1 MVKLAPRR
9 PSSLL
14 RYTVGAGLIITIFYY
29 LSYSSNGFAPRY
41 LVETTP
47 QSSPKAPPAREQTP
61 IKATDRV
68 HDGPSESKP
77 QAPLSGAG
85 SSDRHPI
92 DELIET
98 ADDTFDKLM
107 KKQSKT
113 VEAAA
118 EEYRLRRGRH
128 PPPGFDTWFTFAK
141 ERNAVIVEEF
151 FDQIYHDLEPFWA
164 LQPGQLRR
172 EAAAY
177 EMFITVRNGY
187 ANCTSDWF
195 WTTIWLDLIQT
206 IDHLLPDMD
215 IALNPMDEPRIIAPY
230 EDISQYVEQAR
241 KTKYLAKPE
250 DVSSEYQKLPA
261 KNMVETSLK
270 VQKKTWYKKGRYWDL
285 ARRGCAPDSPAR
297 TAPLQES
304 FNGPPTFSTENAE
317 PHMHRGYVANST
329 MARDICHQPDLQG
342 FNGIFIEPLSISTT
356 PTLFPMFGGSKLSIN
371 NEILLPAPMYWKE
384 DERFTGGDDHGG
396 AWATKVAGVIW
407 RGVATGGRNRVN
419 NWKGFQRHRF
429 VTMSNESEVYAAE
442 HNLWPPINFSMP
454 GAAYNILAHA
464 AGKMNEWL
472 RSWANV
478 AFTDLMCEP
487 NEDEGKC
494 WYTGPYYTIAPG
506 LTMAQ
511 QFMFKYLPDI
521 DGNSFSGRYLGFL
534 RSTSV
539 PIKATVWREWHDSRL
554 LPWKHYVPMDTRFID
569 YYGIM
574 QYFLGYPAA
583 GLPGHDEQAE
593 RIATAGKE
601 WAEKAL
607 RREDMQI
614 YTLRLLLE
622 YARVTDERREK
633 MGWVNDLLETKKAES
648 KAEGSK

>member
-1 MVKLAPRR
+1 
-9 PSSLL
+9 
-14 RYTVGAGLIITIFYY
+14 
-29 LSYSSNGFAPRY
+29 
-41 LVETTP
+41 
-47 QSSPKAPPAREQTP
+47 
-61 IKATDRV
+61 
-68 HDGPSESKP
+68 
-77 QAPLSGAG
+77 
-85 SSDRHPI
+85 
-92 DELIET
+92 
-98 ADDTFDKLM
+98 
-107 KKQSKT
+107 
-113 VEAAA
+113 
-118 EEYRLRRGRH
+118 
-128 PPPGFDTWFTFAK
+128 
-141 ERNAVIVEEF
+141 
-151 FDQIYHDLEPFWA
+151 
-164 LQPGQLRR
+164 
-172 EAAAY
+172 
-177 EMFITVRNGY
+177 
-187 ANCTSDWF
+187 
-195 WTTIWLDLIQT
+195 
-206 IDHLLPDMD
+206 
-215 IALNPMDEPRIIAPY
+215 
-230 EDISQYVEQAR
+230 
-241 KTKYLAKPE
+241 
-250 DVSSEYQKLPA
+250 
-261 KNMVETSLK
+261 
-270 VQKKTWYKKGRYWDL
+270 
-285 ARRGCAPDSPAR
+285 
-297 TAPLQES
+297 
-304 FNGPPTFSTENAE
+304 
-317 PHMHRGYVANST
+317 MHRGYVANAT

-342 FNGIFIEPLSISTT
+342 LNGIFIEPLSTSTT

-396 AWATKVAGVIW
+396 LWEHKVAGVMW
-407 RGVATGGRNRVN
+407 RGVATGGRNRVS

-429 VTMSNESEVYAAE
+429 VTMSNETEVYAAE
-442 HNLWPPINFSMP
+442 HKLWAPINFSLP
-454 GAAYNILAHA
+454 GAAYNIVAHA

-487 NEDEGKC
+487 NEDDGKC

-554 LPWKHYVPMDTRFID
+554 LPWKHYVPMDSRFID

-583 GLPGHDEQAE
+583 GVPGHDEQAE
-593 RIATAGKE
+593 RIAAAGKE

-633 MGWVNDLLETKKAES
+633 MGWVNDLLAAKKVEA
-648 KAEGSK
+648 KTEGSK